1 MHGTNMMKRFFKNFA
16 IGVYVCIGFLLTQ
29 TVSYAS
35 AIQQQQSTLYPYNN
49 IIELQEDF
57 VTGMTSSGVIG
68 HLNWFTSGGTTSS
81 ASDPPTELGYI
92 RKATSSVSG
101 TVANLLISGNQNDW
115 TSANVHQLLYRVRL
129 NTNDAN
135 TTVRIGESN
144 SCTVSP
150 ITSSGV
156 YFEKL
161 DADTTWFGVTKNT
174 GTETRTDTG
183 VSVSTSWTYFS
194 INVTPTSVEF
204 FINNALVA
212 TNTTNIPTGSISPC
226 AHIVNSS
233 AADKTFD
240 IGYYQSRTFISR

>member
-1 MHGTNMMKRFFKNFA
+1 MMKRFFKNFA

-35 AIQQQQSTLYPYNN
+35 AIQQQQSTLYPYNG

-57 VTGMTSSGVIG
+57 VTGMNSSGVIG
-68 HLNWFTSGGTTSS
+68 HLNWFTTGGTTSS

-92 RKATSSVSG
+92 RKATSAVSG
-101 TVANLLISGNQNDW
+101 TVASLLISGNQSNW
-115 TSANVHQLLYRVRL
+115 TRDSVHHLLYRVRL
-129 NTNDAN
+129 NSNDSN
-135 TTVRIGESN
+135 TTVRIGES
-144 SCTVSP
+144 SVCTVSP
-150 ITSSGV
+150 ISTNGV

-161 DADTTWFGVTKNT
+161 DSDTTWFGVTKSG

-194 INVTPTSVEF
+194 MNVTSTSVEF
-204 FINNALVA
+204 FINNVLVA
-212 TNTTNIPTGSISPC
+212 TNTTTIPTGSVSSC